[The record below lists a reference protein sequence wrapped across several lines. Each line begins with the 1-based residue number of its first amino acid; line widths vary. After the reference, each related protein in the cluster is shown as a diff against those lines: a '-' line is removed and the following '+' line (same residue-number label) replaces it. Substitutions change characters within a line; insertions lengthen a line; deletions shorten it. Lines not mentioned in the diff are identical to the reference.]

1 MEESTMKKYTGGEL
15 KKMPDLTDWD
25 RVKKTQDSDIDFS
38 DTPMATK
45 AMLSRAVYPNRGR
58 PVKEQKK
65 KALTI
70 RLDQEVVDAF
80 KKTGPGWQ
88 TRINETL
95 KYIINLRGLL

>member
-1 MEESTMKKYTGGEL
+1 VEEIKMKKYTGGQL
-15 KKMPDLTDWD
+15 KKIPDLTDWE
-25 RVKKTQDSDIDFS
+25 RVKETRDADIDFS

-58 PVKEQKK
+58 PVKVSKK
-65 KALTI
+65 KSLAL

-80 KKTGPGWQ
+80 RNTGPGWQ
-88 TRINETL
+88 TRINEAL